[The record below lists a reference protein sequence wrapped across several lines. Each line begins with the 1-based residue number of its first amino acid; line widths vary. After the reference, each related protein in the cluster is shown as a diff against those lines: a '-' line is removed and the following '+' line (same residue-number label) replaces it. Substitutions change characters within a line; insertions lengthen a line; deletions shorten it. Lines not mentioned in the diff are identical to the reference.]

1 MGDSGPAGLLSRQA
15 VRLAAL
21 AVDKDDAIRQCGQA
35 LVDAGAVD
43 ESYVAL
49 MLERER
55 VVSTYVGEGFAIPH
69 STESGKAAI
78 HRDALS
84 FVRFPEGVDW
94 DGERVS
100 VCIGIAAA
108 SDGHLAIL
116 AQLAEVLLEPD
127 RAEALRNAERFEDV
141 IDMLA
146 PVPDEV
152 ADPISEGTVR

>member
-15 VRLAAL
+15 VRLAAA
-21 AVDKDDAIRQCGQA
+21 AVDKVDAIRQCGQA

-69 STESGKAAI
+69 STEAGKAAI

-94 DGERVS
+94 GGERVS

-127 RAEALRNAERFEDV
+127 RAEALRNAERFDDV
-141 IDMLA
+141 IHILA
-146 PVPDEV
+146 PEGESV
-152 ADPISEGTVR
+152 ADPVSEGTVR